1 MAWRNSGRVKV
12 MNRRSS
18 RMAVM
23 AAAVLA
29 VCSFAAVTM
38 AQLEMDF
45 YSKTCPNVEEIVRR
59 EMEEILRVAPT
70 LAGPLLRLH
79 FHDCFVRGCDASVLI
94 DSTAGNVAEKD
105 AKPNLTL
112 RGFGAVQRV
121 KDKLNAACPAT
132 VSCADVLALM
142 ARDAVVLANGP
153 SWPVSLGRRDGRLS
167 IANDTNQLPPPTAN
181 FTQLSQMFA
190 AKGLDAK
197 DLVVLSGGHTL
208 GTAHCALFS
217 DRLYNFTGLVNDGD
231 VDPALDAA
239 YMAKLKAKCRSLS
252 DNTTLSEMDPG
263 SFLTFDASYYRLVA
277 KRRGIFHSDS
287 ALLTDP
293 VTRAY
298 VERQATGHFADDFFR
313 DFADSMVKMS
323 TIDVLTGAQGEI
335 RNKCYAINI

>member
-1 MAWRNSGRVKV
+1 MAVGGRGRRPLLLLLLLLAVALALAARARAQLSPGFYSASCPTVHGVVRQVMSQAV
-12 MNRRSS
+12 MNDTR
-18 RMAVM
+18 AG
-23 AAAVLA
+23 AAVLR
-29 VCSFAAVTM
+29 
-38 AQLEMDF
+38 LF
-45 YSKTCPNVEEIVRR
+45 Y
-59 EMEEILRVAPT
+59 
-70 LAGPLLRLH
+70 
-79 FHDCFVRGCDASVLI
+79 HDCFVGGCDASVLL
-94 DSTAGNVAEKD
+94 DDTPAAPGEKGVGPNAVGSTTVFDLVDTIKAQVE
-105 AKPNLTL
+105 
-112 RGFGAVQRV
+112 AV
-121 KDKLNAACPAT
+121 CPAT

>member
-1 MAWRNSGRVKV
+1 
-12 MNRRSS
+12 
-18 RMAVM
+18 
-23 AAAVLA
+23 
-29 VCSFAAVTM
+29 
-38 AQLEMDF
+38 
-45 YSKTCPNVEEIVRR
+45 
-59 EMEEILRVAPT
+59 
-70 LAGPLLRLH
+70 
-79 FHDCFVRGCDASVLI
+79 
-94 DSTAGNVAEKD
+94 
-105 AKPNLTL
+105 
-112 RGFGAVQRV
+112 
-121 KDKLNAACPAT
+121 
-132 VSCADVLALM
+132 
-142 ARDAVVLANGP
+142 
-153 SWPVSLGRRDGRLS
+153 
-167 IANDTNQLPPPTAN
+167 PPPTAN